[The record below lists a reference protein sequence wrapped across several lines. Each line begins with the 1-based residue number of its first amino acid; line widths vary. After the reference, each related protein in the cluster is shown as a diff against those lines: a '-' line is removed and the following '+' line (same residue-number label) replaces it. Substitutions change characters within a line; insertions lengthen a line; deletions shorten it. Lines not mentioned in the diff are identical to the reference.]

1 MVKPRLPCALMPVH
15 YRSQDTCVLW
25 LDREKKGC
33 LALMHWFTLTFSS
46 ISETSVSSFFSS
58 LKQSPFLSHY
68 IKYTLI
74 TLGKKW
80 YLILTV
86 CLPENPEHNSLNISH
101 LFSKSGIW
109 VEAKTTQGSFWGW
122 RQRLNKSLAPIFRN
136 MWLPKPYLVH
146 VSNQL
151 LPTPTVEL
159 AEGTLAESK

>member
-1 MVKPRLPCALMPVH
+1 MSAWEPRT
-15 YRSQDTCVLW
+15 Y
-25 LDREKKGC
+25 
-33 LALMHWFTLTFSS
+33 
-46 ISETSVSSFFSS
+46 
-58 LKQSPFLSHY
+58 
-68 IKYTLI
+68 
-74 TLGKKW
+74 
-80 YLILTV
+80 
-86 CLPENPEHNSLNISH
+86 SLNVSY

-122 RQRLNKSLAPIFRN
+122 RQRLNKSLAPVFQS

>member
-1 MVKPRLPCALMPVH
+1 MCWCLFTTNH
-15 YRSQDTCVLW
+15 DTCVLQ
-25 LDREKKGC
+25 LDGS
-33 LALMHWFTLTFSS
+33 LVLMCWFTLTFSS
-46 ISETSVSSFFSS
+46 LSETSVNSLFSS

-80 YLILTV
+80 YLIFTMSAWE
-86 CLPENPEHNSLNISH
+86 PRTYSLNVSY

-122 RQRLNKSLAPIFRN
+122 RQRLNKSLGPVFQS